1 MPNEDVDMGLKCV
14 LKNVRWPETWFTVFP
29 LYLHGNGTAEKGFKS
44 YLEVYQKPYERLITT
59 FVHNLDFKYHW
70 VVTGVKGLAKESG
83 LYRAGDCN
91 YPYTPLEFDFPLCA
105 VDPGPPFAAEPF
117 AQEVDTYD
125 YCYLKIRAIVPS
137 VESIVCLSFY
147 HPAWLA
153 TNLGND
159 CCIYDTESATV
170 KTVRYTLTGNP
181 AQLNIAAF
189 LSASP
194 VQWDC
199 GPLPPE
205 YDGKRNPNV
214 RWIEYD
220 SGIHHELSHDPNNP
234 TVLTIDLTAGI
245 DP

>member
-1 MPNEDVDMGLKCV
+1 MRIK
-14 LKNVRWPETWFTVFP
+14 KVRWPETWFTVFP
-29 LYLHGNGTAEKGFKS
+29 LYLHGNGTTEKGFKDR
-44 YLEVYQKPYERLITT
+44 LEVYQKPYERLITT
-59 FVHNLDFKYHW
+59 FHINGSRYHW

-91 YPYTPLEFDFPLCA
+91 HPYTSLEFDFPLCA
-105 VDPGPPFAAEPF
+105 VDPVPPYAAEPF
-117 AQEVDTYD
+117 AQEADSYD

-137 VESIVCLSFY
+137 AESIVCYSFY
-147 HPAWLA
+147 HPQWLA

-159 CCIYDTESATV
+159 CCIYDFESATV
-170 KTVRYTLTGNP
+170 RSVRYTLIGNP
-181 AQLNIAAF
+181 VKLNIAAF

-205 YDGKRNPNV
+205 YDGKRNRNV
-214 RWIEYD
+214 RWIEYN
-220 SGIHHELSHDPNNP
+220 SGNPSQGPLSRDPNNP
-234 TVLTIDLTAGI
+234 TVLTIDLTAVI